1 MESPFQLIQA
11 LEIAGAPEKY
21 LLIIRLN
28 NIERN
33 NIQLK
38 EMVSLFAL
46 SNVIYMNA
54 RYKPVLLFY
63 AIPFLLIAAVAKR
76 CYVGDEN
83 SIVFKLLK
91 RLIQHRKVWLLDDG
105 VATLNSKENFGFKR
119 LTIFRTVK
127 GIHNDL
133 KKCRDLIQSKSIYRE
148 VNIIVGSKLVEEGIC
163 TKEVYYSILETMAE
177 DIGLQ
182 NTKIIY
188 VPHRGESESNLME
201 ILERFNF
208 ELVDNSLPIELIALE
223 FDVQP
228 IRVVSVLSTAL
239 YSMSLI
245 YENAEFRVYP
255 LNFDS
260 IDSRREGI
268 ESLYRDMRKN
278 TTFFDYMGS

>member
-28 NIERN
+28 DIERN

-54 RYKPVLLFY
+54 RFKLVLLFY
-63 AIPFLLIAAVAKR
+63 AVPFLLMAAAAKK

-91 RLIQHRKVWLLDDG
+91 RIIQNKKVWLLDDG
-105 VATLNSKENFGFKR
+105 VATLNSKENASFRR
-119 LTIFRTVK
+119 LTIFRTVE
-127 GIHNDL
+127 GVHNDL
-133 KKCRDLIQSKSIYRE
+133 KKCRDLIQSKPIFRE
-148 VNIIVGSKLVEEGIC
+148 VNIIVGSKLVEESIC
-163 TKEVYYSILETMAE
+163 TKEVYYSILEAMAE

-182 NTKIIY
+182 NTEIIY
-188 VPHRGESESNLME
+188 VPHRGESESNLTE

-208 ELVDNSLPIELIALE
+208 ELVNNSLPIELIALE

-278 TTFFDYMGS
+278 TTFFDYIG